1 MAGDANAFRKASIE
15 LLRNELVGLRRTV
28 GLVVKST
35 RSYKSPRRPTG
46 KRQVEVQQETGFQ
59 QSQLSRFENGTLIPD
74 DRSLASVLKSCGFDL
89 AKPGGRAVQE
99 LLRLLRDHEA
109 GVQALLKEAP

>member
-15 LLRNELVGLRRTV
+15 VLRTELVGLRRTI

-35 RSYKSPRRPTG
+35 RSYKSPGRQNG

-74 DRSLASVLKSCGFDL
+74 NQDLSSVLESCGFDL
-89 AKPGGRAVQE
+89 AKPGGLAVSE
-99 LLRLLRDHEA
+99 ILRVLRDHEA
-109 GVQALLKEAP
+109 GIRALLKEAP